1 MPLFNPA
8 DELNVGRW
16 KLPLY
21 KMPTPL
27 GINLKQVPDQE
38 HYNDMQ
44 LMIRIGSPSDLS

>member
-21 KMPTPL
+21 QMPTPL
-27 GINLKQVPDQE
+27 GINLKQVPDQV

-44 LMIRIGSPSDLS
+44 LMIRIGAPSDHS